1 MSAGGTSGDGAASP
15 AGPRGLAWLWALV
28 AGAVLTQTALNLA
41 RPVTSYHLLALG
53 ASDVAVGLATA
64 AYALL
69 PLLGALWLGRVTDR
83 APSAVP
89 VVAAGAL
96 VLAAGGAGLALARD
110 VAGVVAASAVLG
122 LGHLAFTIAGQAAIA
137 RRAAAARLDAGFGW
151 FTAAYSVGQM
161 LGPLLGGRLVAGG
174 GGAAPEVT
182 AAALWWSVG
191 IAAAGVV
198 PVLITPQARRR
209 PPRPSANDAGPAVS
223 RAGTPRAGAILA
235 RPGVRSA
242 MGASLAL
249 LAVLDILTAFLP
261 LVGERHGVGAGWVGV
276 LLALRGAGS
285 LVSRALLPV
294 VRRRF
299 SRELL
304 LRIALLVSAAALA
317 VVPSAVARP
326 GLLPLAGAAMVVGG
340 LTLGLGQPLTMSLI
354 SEAVPRSWRS
364 TALAVR
370 LMGNRLGQVVLPAA
384 AGLVAAPLGPGAAVW
399 CACGV
404 LAVSGVERVVRD
416 RRRP

>member
-122 LGHLAFTIAGQAAIA
+122 LGHLAFTIAAQAAIA
-137 RRAAAARLDAGFGW
+137 RRA
-151 FTAAYSVGQM
+151 
-161 LGPLLGGRLVAGG
+161 
-174 GGAAPEVT
+174 
-182 AAALWWSVG
+182 
-191 IAAAGVV
+191 AAAGVV

-299 SRELL
+299 SR
-304 LRIALLVSAAALA
+304 
-317 VVPSAVARP
+317 
-326 GLLPLAGAAMVVGG
+326 
-340 LTLGLGQPLTMSLI
+340 
-354 SEAVPRSWRS
+354 
-364 TALAVR
+364 
-370 LMGNRLGQVVLPAA
+370 
-384 AGLVAAPLGPGAAVW
+384 
-399 CACGV
+399 
-404 LAVSGVERVVRD
+404 
-416 RRRP
+416 

>member
-1 MSAGGTSGDGAASP
+1 MSGGAAP
-15 AGPRGLAWLWALV
+15 AADPRRLAWLWALV

-89 VVAAGAL
+89 VVVTGAL
-96 VLAAGGAGLALARD
+96 VMAAGGAGLALARD
-110 VAGVVAASAVLG
+110 VTGVVAASAVLG
-122 LGHLAFTIAGQAAIA
+122 MGHLAFTIAGQAAIA
-137 RRAAAARLDAGFGW
+137 RRAASARLDAGFGW

-161 LGPLLGGRLVAGG
+161 LGPLLGGWLVAGG
-174 GGAAPEVT
+174 GGASAGAT
-182 AAALWWSVG
+182 AAALWWSAG
-191 IAAAGVV
+191 IAAAGVL
-198 PVLITPQARRR
+198 PVLLTPEARRR
-209 PPRPSANDAGPAVS
+209 HPEVPGARGGTEAPASAAAD
-223 RAGTPRAGAILA
+223 AGTPRARAILA
-235 RPGVRSA
+235 RPGVGSA

-261 LVGERHGVGAGWVGV
+261 LVGERHGVGAGWVGA

-285 LVSRALLPV
+285 LVSRVLLPW

-304 LRIALLVSAAALA
+304 LQVALLVSAAAIA
-317 VVPSAVARP
+317 VVPSAMARP
-326 GLLPLAGAAMVVGG
+326 GLLPLAAAAMVLGG

-370 LMGNRLGQVVLPAA
+370 LMGNRLGQVLLPAG
-384 AGLVAAPLGPGAAVW
+384 AGLLAAPLGPGAAVW
-399 CACGV
+399 CACAV
-404 LAVSGVERVVRD
+404 LALSGVERVARG